1 MKQWVLQEKIQ
12 WKKFELLINTEI
24 FPTDIILRASYNFL
38 DKGYFFFDLNKDKNI
53 ILYFTLKDGVTDK
66 ASNIIWEFSDELL
79 DMYLRD
85 TLEKNNKVI
94 REAIVTRAINWPL
107 DMNNFVTLDTNTRP
121 KNEIDFD
128 KDIDEIL
135 KDIEEDPDFKIEE
148 EEIEEILKEIEE
160 ASSQK
165 PTVTV
170 DPDSIWDIKDMFKK
184 K

>member
-1 MKQWVLQEKIQ
+1 
-12 WKKFELLINTEI
+12 
-24 FPTDIILRASYNFL
+24 
-38 DKGYFFFDLNKDKNI
+38 
-53 ILYFTLKDGVTDK
+53 
-66 ASNIIWEFSDELL
+66 
-79 DMYLRD
+79 
-85 TLEKNNKVI
+85 
-94 REAIVTRAINWPL
+94 
-107 DMNNFVTLDTNTRP
+107 MNNFVTLDTNTRP

-170 DPDSIWDIKDMFKK
+170 DPDSI
-184 K
+184 